1 MAEAMKIDNLDI
13 KFKEMVLG
21 KLPEANFDL
30 CLTCGTCTGGC
41 AASELM
47 DMDPRKLI
55 RMLNL
60 GMDEEVKK
68 TDWKWVCSMCMRCMS
83 ACPMKINIPALVF
96 NMRASVPRE
105 ERPKGI
111 LGSCN
116 HHLKTGSAMGAM
128 LDDFTFT
135 VEDVAEEIREDHPG
149 FEDLEVS
156 VDRVGANMV
165 LNQNSREPV
174 TEPEELGP
182 LWKILHT
189 VGADWTY
196 PSVMWGGENYCM
208 FMADLDGWR
217 DIVQKF
223 VDHVDNVIKAPYV
236 VNTE

>member
-1 MAEAMKIDNLDI
+1 MAEAMKIDNFDTE
-13 KFKEMVLG
+13 FKDDVLG
-21 KLPEANFDL
+21 KLPEAGFDL

-41 AASELM
+41 AASGLM

-60 GMDEEVKK
+60 GMDEDVKK
-68 TDWKWVCSMCMRCMS
+68 MEWKWVCSMCTRCMS
-83 ACPMKINIPALVF
+83 ACPMNINIPALIF

-105 ERPKGI
+105 KRPKGI
-111 LGSCN
+111 LGSCDQ
-116 HHLKTGSAMGAM
+116 HIRTGSAMGAKK
-128 LDDFTFT
+128 DDFEFT
-135 VEDVAEEIREDHPG
+135 VLDVAEEVRDEHPG

-156 VDRVGANMV
+156 VDRVGATMI

-174 TEPEELGP
+174 TEPEEMGP

-196 PSVMWGGENYCM
+196 PSVMWAGDNYCM
-208 FMADLDGWR
+208 FMADLEGWKY
-217 DIVQKF
+217 IVEEF
-223 VDHVDNVIKAPYV
+223 VHHVDNNLKSPYV